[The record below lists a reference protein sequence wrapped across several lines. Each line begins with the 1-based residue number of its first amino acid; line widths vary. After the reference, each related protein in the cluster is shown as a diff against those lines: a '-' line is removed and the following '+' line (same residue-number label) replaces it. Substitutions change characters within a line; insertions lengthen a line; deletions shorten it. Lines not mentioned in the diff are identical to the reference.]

1 MERIFLT
8 TAIDYVNAPPHLG
21 HALEKI
27 QADVFSRY
35 FRKKGKEVYFLTGTD
50 EQSLKTVK
58 AAKKEGI
65 SPKALVDKNS
75 QKFFELKEIL
85 DLSFDDFI
93 RTTEKRHIKGAQKLW
108 NLCKKDI
115 YKKKYK
121 GLYCVGCEEF
131 YKKEELENGL
141 CPEHKTKPELLE
153 EENYFF
159 RLTKYQKKLQE
170 ILEKNKIEIV
180 PEKRKNEILSFLKK
194 GLEDIC
200 ISRSIERS
208 KGWGIDVPGDRTQK
222 MWVWFDA
229 LSNYI
234 NALTFSENSL
244 NFQKFWQK
252 NQNIWH
258 IIGKGIL
265 RFHAVYW
272 PGILL
277 SAGLNL
283 PSKILVHGYI
293 TIEGQKMSKSLG
305 NVISPKEVVKKTN
318 KSALRWFL
326 LREIPSDEDGDFS
339 FDKLKKRYFED
350 LVQNIGNLFSR
361 AFSLGLS
368 YQKDGKKIEGKEKK
382 FKKITQKSSLIEKHI
397 LNFKFH
403 LATKELTLLS
413 KEGNVFVE
421 KKRLWENSKN
431 KKEDF
436 FFLFTLLKEI
446 KKWLEVFLPSS
457 AKKIENALNL
467 EKKDKKIT
475 FWVKKKLILFGK
487 I

>member
-27 QADVFSRY
+27 QADVFARY

-58 AAKKEGI
+58 SAQKEGI
-65 SPKALVDKNS
+65 SPKELVDKNS

-93 RTTEKRHIKGAQKLW
+93 RTTESRHIKGAQKLW

-208 KGWGIDVPGDRTQK
+208 KGWGIDVPGDKTQK

-265 RFHAVYW
+265 RFHAIYW
-272 PGILL
+272 PAILL

-305 NVISPKEVVKKTN
+305 NVISPKEVVEKTN

-361 AFSLGLS
+361 AFALGIF
-368 YQKDGKKIEGKEKK
+368 YQKEGKKIEGKEKK
-382 FKKITQKSSLIEKHI
+382 FKKITQRSSLIEKHL

-421 KKRLWENSKN
+421 KKRLWENSKD

-436 FFLFTLLKEI
+436 FFLFALLEEI
-446 KKWLEVFLPSS
+446 KKWLEIFLPSS
-457 AKKIENALNL
+457 AKKIENALAL
-467 EKKDKKIT
+467 EKRDKKIT
-475 FWVKKKLILFGK
+475 FWVKKKLILFEK